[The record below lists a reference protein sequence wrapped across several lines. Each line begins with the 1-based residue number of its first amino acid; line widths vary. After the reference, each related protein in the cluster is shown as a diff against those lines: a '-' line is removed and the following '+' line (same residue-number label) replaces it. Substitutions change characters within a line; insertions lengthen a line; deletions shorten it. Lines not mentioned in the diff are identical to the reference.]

1 MNKNK
6 RILISL
12 CISLILLIVFNVIYS
27 KLKTKKEIKAYI
39 VTKNIATGESINE
52 ENTSCITII
61 QDKSNNNVLKNLDK
75 NQYAKTSLNV
85 GQILVSDLVDS
96 DKKVNDGKYENISL
110 PITSADDAASYKL
123 QKGSKV
129 NIYYTAKYS
138 NVSEALKSTNELVYS
153 SKSIEGVVTTKLYEN
168 IEVIS
173 LADSTGQGSNM
184 YTQIQIRVE
193 KSEIPKLVC
202 LKQFGT
208 FTLTMSE

>member
-61 QDKSNNNVLKNLDK
+61 QDKPNDNVLKNLDK

-85 GQILVSDLVDS
+85 GQILISDLVDS

-123 QKGSKV
+123 KKGSKV

>member
-39 VTKNIATGESINE
+39 VTKNIATGENINE
-52 ENTSCITII
+52 ENTAYITII
-61 QDKSNNNVLKNLDK
+61 QDKPNDNVLKNLDK

-123 QKGSKV
+123 KKGSKV
-129 NIYYTAKYS
+129 NIYYTAKHS

>member
-27 KLKTKKEIKAYI
+27 KLKTKKEVKAYI

-52 ENTSCITII
+52 ENTACITII
-61 QDKSNNNVLKNLDK
+61 QDKPNDNVLKNLDK

-123 QKGSKV
+123 KKGSKV
-129 NIYYTAKYS
+129 NIYYTAKHS

-153 SKSIEGVVTTKLYEN
+153 SMSIEGVVTTKLYEN

-173 LADSTGQGSNM
+173 LTDSTGQGSNM

>member
-52 ENTSCITII
+52 ENTACITII
-61 QDKSNNNVLKNLDK
+61 QDKPNNNVLKNLDK

-96 DKKVNDGKYENISL
+96 DRKVNDGKYENISL

-123 QKGSKV
+123 KKGSKV

>member
-61 QDKSNNNVLKNLDK
+61 QDKPNDNVLKNLDK
-75 NQYAKTSLNV
+75 NQYAKMSLNV
-85 GQILVSDLVDS
+85 GQILVSDLIDS

-123 QKGSKV
+123 KKGSKV

>member
-27 KLKTKKEIKAYI
+27 KLKTKKEVKAYI

-61 QDKSNNNVLKNLDK
+61 QDKPNDNVLKNLDK
-75 NQYAKTSLNV
+75 NQYAKTTLNV

-123 QKGSKV
+123 KKGSKV